1 MEDQEFRDHV
11 VSSLAELKTL
21 ATQQK
26 DGLAFVHAEHKE
38 LDDTV
43 DKLKTRV
50 NWFSGVGAAVLFAV
64 SSYLGIH
71 HVK

>member
-1 MEDQEFRDHV
+1 MNDQDFRDHV
-11 VSSLAELKTL
+11 VASLATLTSL

-38 LDDTV
+38 LDEAV
-43 DKLKTRV
+43 DKLKTKV
-50 NWFSGVGAAVLFAV
+50 NWFSGVSAAVLFAV